1 MKVALADPFLFPTD
15 LLNLPHSSESHCHV
29 STSAQHMGP
38 AVKRVR
44 ESLTIQRGLLETNS
58 RINLQ
63 ARGKGMNMNKTIQF
77 LFRAL
82 LMMTTL
88 FAVSAFAQ
96 DMHTSS
102 QFQGPKANKGT
113 VTHSTKDGKSV
124 LTLSN
129 DFVVPDT
136 PDPHWQLVD
145 SDGNVY
151 LVDKLKKKALL
162 GDKYQKEI
170 VVPSYVKNVAKVQI
184 WCAWAEANLG
194 EASFSSPVK

>member
-1 MKVALADPFLFPTD
+1 M
-15 LLNLPHSSESHCHV
+15 
-29 STSAQHMGP
+29 STHKAIRF
-38 AVKRVR
+38 A
-44 ESLTIQRGLLETNS
+44 T
-58 RINLQ
+58 
-63 ARGKGMNMNKTIQF
+63 
-77 LFRAL
+77 RA
-82 LMMTTL
+82 LMMTTVL

-96 DMHTSS
+96 DMHSS
-102 QFQGPKANKGT
+102 SDFQGPKANKGH
-113 VTHSTKDGKSV
+113 VTHSNRDGKSI
-124 LTLSN
+124 LTLSD

-151 LVDKLKKKALL
+151 LVDKLKKKAFI

-170 VVPSYVKNVAKVQI
+170 VVPSYVKNVSKVVI